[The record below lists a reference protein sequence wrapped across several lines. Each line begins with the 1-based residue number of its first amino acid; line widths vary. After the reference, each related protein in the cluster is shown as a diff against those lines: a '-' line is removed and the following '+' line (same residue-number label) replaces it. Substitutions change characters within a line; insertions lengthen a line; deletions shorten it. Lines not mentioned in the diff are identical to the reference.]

1 MGEGGRTLKAEGHG
15 RGRVLSV
22 GQGLIEL
29 EVGDRL
35 WVGGIQSGG
44 LIEPEVGLGWGT
56 GGTQERRVGS
66 PTTPL

>member
-29 EVGDRL
+29 EVGDGL
-35 WVGGIQSGG
+35 WVGGIESGELRLPARSRMLTSVKFS
-44 LIEPEVGLGWGT
+44 LI
-56 GGTQERRVGS
+56 Q
-66 PTTPL
+66 